1 VKRLLIAVVFL
12 MSVLGLT
19 TALTTRTAQPAEAAP
34 WRVTQGVFFNV
45 PRNDDPAKVFRI
57 ERQILAA
64 INHAP
69 RGSVIMISVFS
80 FDRMNVADA
89 LIEARRR
96 GVQVRVLMNNHQT
109 TGAMGRL
116 YNHLGRDTTRPVFAD
131 TCNYGCRSQ
140 GENLHSKFFLFSRT
154 GASENVV
161 MVGSTNLMFN
171 AADNQYNDLY
181 VRADAPKL
189 YDRFFT
195 LFQQMRKDRLA
206 DPLYWQASIAPTF
219 ALQVLPYPKASA
231 TDDPSMRILNNIRC
245 SGATGGTGTNGHTKV
260 RISMHAWD
268 GERGVYIAKKV
279 RKLFGAGCD
288 IKVTYGMASTPVRD
302 VFATKT
308 IRGYIPVHVA
318 GYDTEVLGYDGVID
332 LYNHQKAITI
342 SGHFVNTTDASITFT
357 GSANFQNSGVRG
369 DEIILRINGVGVM
382 NRYAHNFEWMYRN
395 RSHLAKYIPYP
406 RSVALAEAGATPPAH
421 EATEDDPTSERSLRT
436 SPATEPSPG
445 GPLWEND

>member
-1 VKRLLIAVVFL
+1 MKRLLIAVVFL

-19 TALTTRTAQPAEAAP
+19 TALTTRTTQPAEAAP
-34 WRVTQGVFFNV
+34 WRVAQGVFFNV

-57 ERQILAA
+57 ERQIVAA
-64 INHAP
+64 INHAAK
-69 RGSVIMISVFS
+69 GSVIMISVFS
-80 FDRMNVADA
+80 FDRFPVADA
-89 LIEARRR
+89 LIAARRR

-109 TGAMGRL
+109 TGAMRKL
-116 YNHLGRDTTRPVFAD
+116 YRHFGRDTTRPVFAD
-131 TCNYGCRSQ
+131 TCSYGCRSQ
-140 GENLHSKFFLFSRT
+140 GENLHSKFFLFSKT

-189 YDRFFT
+189 YDQFFT

-206 DPLYWQASIAPTF
+206 DPLYWMATVAPTF
-219 ALQVLPYPKASA
+219 SLQVLPYPKASA
-231 TDDPSMRILNNIRC
+231 SDDPSMRILNNVRC
-245 SGATGGTGTNGHTKV
+245 SGATGGTGTNGKTRV

-279 RKLFGAGCD
+279 RALFGAGCD
-288 IKVTYGMASTPVRD
+288 VKVMYGMASAPVRD

-308 IRGYIPVHVA
+308 VRGYLPVHVA
-318 GYDTEVLGYDGVID
+318 GYDTEVNDYDGVID

-342 SGHFVNTTDASITFT
+342 SGHFVNTTNATIAFT

-369 DEIILRINGVGVM
+369 DEIILRINSAGVM
-382 NRYAHNFEWMYRN
+382 QRYVDNFQWMWKT

-406 RSVALAEAGATPPAH
+406 KAVALAEAGITPPVH
-421 EATEDDPTSERSLRT
+421 EASDDPSSERLRT
-436 SPATEPSPG
+436 SPATEPLPG